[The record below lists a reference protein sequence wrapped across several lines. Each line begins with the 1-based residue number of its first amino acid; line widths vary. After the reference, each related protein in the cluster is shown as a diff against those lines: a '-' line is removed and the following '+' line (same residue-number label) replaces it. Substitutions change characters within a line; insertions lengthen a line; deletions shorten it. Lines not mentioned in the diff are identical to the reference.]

1 MEVLAKKFE
10 NLTRAAEEMKLNHEE
25 VLSFITLMALA
36 VSPEIKLTDLGL
48 VDVVHK
54 CFVPCVEK
62 TEE

>member
-1 MEVLAKKFE
+1 
-10 NLTRAAEEMKLNHEE
+10 MKLNHEE

-48 VDVVHK
+48 VDVVRK

-62 TEE
+62 TED

>member
-1 MEVLAKKFE
+1 MEVLAEKFE
-10 NLTRAAEEMKLNHEE
+10 TLTRAAEEMKLNHEE

-48 VDVVHK
+48 VDVVRK

-62 TEE
+62 TED